1 MPAFAKRTIQ
11 ENIMELYL
19 WLGFLGIV
27 FVMLA
32 LDLGVFNRKAHV
44 MGIRE
49 SLGWTAVWVIM
60 ALLFNVGVF
69 YIYAYDIGGIDDH
82 YHHHNIAA
90 SDQTAPADNSNFK
103 VGSYDAQ
110 RGKTAAIEYLTGY
123 LVEKSLSLDN
133 IFVISLIFSYFAIPP
148 IFQHRVLFWGILGAL
163 ILRGLMIFLGAEL
176 LEKFEWMIYFFAGM
190 LFVTA
195 VKMLLASN
203 EEVNPDSNPAV
214 VMARRIL
221 PVSSGINGEHFFCRE
236 NGVLMM
242 TPLFLALL
250 VIETSDVIFAVD
262 SIPAIFG
269 ITNDPFLVFTSN
281 IFALLGLR
289 SLYFALAAMM
299 DRFKYLKYSLIVI
312 LLFVSFKM
320 CAGGYFKDYIEAR
333 NLKDVMT
340 WISLGVIVVA
350 MAIGIIA
357 SLIAAPKEPKAVT
370 AEGTVEDIEK

>member
-1 MPAFAKRTIQ
+1 
-11 ENIMELYL
+11 MELYL

-49 SLGWTAVWVIM
+49 SLGWTAVWIAM
-60 ALLFNVGVF
+60 ALLFNVGVYF
-69 YIYAYDIGGIDDH
+69 IYQYDLGGIAEH
-82 YHHHNIAA
+82 YHNGVA
-90 SDQTAPADNSNFK
+90 
-103 VGSYDAQ
+103 VG
-110 RGKTAAIEYLTGY
+110 GKTAAIEYLTGY

-133 IFVISLIFSYFAIPP
+133 IFVMSLIFSYFAIPP
-148 IFQHRVLFWGILGAL
+148 IYQHRVLFWGILGAL
-163 ILRGLMIFLGAEL
+163 ILRGVMIFLGAEL
-176 LEKFEWMIYFFAGM
+176 LEKFDWMIYFFAGM

-195 VKMLLASN
+195 VKMLLADS
-203 EEVNPDSNPAV
+203 EEIDPDENPAV
-214 VMARRIL
+214 KMARKIL

-269 ITNDPFLVFTSN
+269 ITHDPFLVFTSN

-299 DRFKYLKYSLIVI
+299 TKFQYLKYSLIVI

-320 CAGGYFKDYIEAR
+320 CAGGVFKDYIEAK

-340 WISLGVIVVA
+340 WISLGVIVLA
-350 MAIGIIA
+350 MGVGILA
-357 SLIAAPKEPKAVT
+357 SLYAAPKEPEAVT
-370 AEGTVEDIEK
+370 AEGAEEDIEK

>member
-1 MPAFAKRTIQ
+1 
-11 ENIMELYL
+11 MELYL

-27 FVMLA
+27 FILLA

-49 SLGWTAVWVIM
+49 SLTWTAVWIFM

-69 YIYAYDIGGIDDH
+69 FIYAYDIGGIDDH
-82 YHHHNIAA
+82 YHHSNVAV
-90 SDQTAPADNSNFK
+90 SDQTAAADNASFK
-103 VGSYDAQ
+103 IGEYDAH

-133 IFVISLIFSYFAIPP
+133 IFVISLIFSFFAIPQ
-148 IFQHRVLFWGILGAL
+148 IYQHRVLFWGILGAL

-176 LEKFEWMIYFFAGM
+176 LAKFEWMIYFFAGM
-190 LFVTA
+190 LFITA
-195 VKMLLASN
+195 VKMLLVDN
-203 EEVNPDSNPAV
+203 EEINPDNNPAV
-214 VMARRIL
+214 QMARKIM
-221 PVSSGINGEHFFCRE
+221 PVTSEITNEHFFRRVE
-236 NGVLMM
+236 GVLMM

-250 VIETSDVIFAVD
+250 VIETSDIIFAVD

-269 ITNDPFLVFTSN
+269 ITRDPFLVFTSN

-299 DRFKYLKYSLIVI
+299 NKFKYLKYSLIVI

-320 CAGGYFKDYIEAR
+320 CAGGIFKGFVEE
-333 NLKDVMT
+333 NKDVIT
-340 WISLGVIVVA
+340 WVSLGVIVVA
-350 MAIGIIA
+350 MAFGIIA
-357 SLIAAPKEPKAVT
+357 SVLAAPKKPKAVT
-370 AEGTVEDIEK
+370 AEGTEDCTDE